1 MKCCNNLCRYISNN
15 PLAHE
20 LLDFLD
26 SCGLVHLHPVLVKHD
41 ITSVKEF
48 SQLSQSA
55 IEKIALNGHELST
68 RPLMKETVDIC
79 CAISAAQSSKFILP
93 VSKRLKLFEDKEA
106 SFLTVIY
113 SSYAI
118 YLALQKPFFSFG
130 VQFIFFVIPLGVAIF
145 EIFQDPVLNLPYI
158 IPNLTRAAW
167 LFFAMMFVFVF
178 NSLKA
183 AFRTWFF
190 WCFMTGTGFAV
201 GFILDKMFNGKFEF
215 GDSKIC
221 AASFSPQLR
230 SGDYAW
236 CVNYNY
242 AYFGINAAFY
252 WVLTCCILFRQ
263 NIVWRSLTI
272 GITLQLI
279 LSTYSD
285 SQTGASTTSG
295 ILGCIFVPLVLAIT
309 ETLRFYGYLQALEI
323 TKRDSI
329 TNAKHW
335 EHVLA
340 DSHSDLEQMAQ
351 KLHASFDSSILD
363 RSSDLGKYGSAAS
376 GTKRPAPIQQ
386 PIRDFDELYN
396 VASVVN
402 NTFQTWVESF
412 FGSDTPSANF
422 LYVDEQDNIEHLH
435 QHLRF
440 ESFHGIVSR
449 GPVKLPERAIAKV
462 LQLLYLTPFA
472 FSSQICQVYRT
483 YRGNVSLITD
493 IVRCSVQ
500 FETVAEMRT
509 FVSNWIMKYG
519 LANRSSKQV
528 GWLTTMRN
536 ETREFFRIFGEYF
549 RRAAPTP
556 DASHVDADE
565 VRYTMITPV
574 SEDFKLFEI
583 CRIRNRLDPNLIDAP
598 GGYRDIAFKLKMGFV
613 RCGLDCFSPS
623 AF

>member
-1 MKCCNNLCRYISNN
+1 
-15 PLAHE
+15 
-20 LLDFLD
+20 
-26 SCGLVHLHPVLVKHD
+26 
-41 ITSVKEF
+41 
-48 SQLSQSA
+48 
-55 IEKIALNGHELST
+55 
-68 RPLMKETVDIC
+68 MKETVDIC

-93 VSKRLKLFEDKEA
+93 VSKRLELFEDKEA

-130 VQFIFFVIPLGVAIF
+130 VQFIFFVIPLGVAMF
-145 EIFQDPVLNLPYI
+145 QIFQDPLLNLPFI
-158 IPNLTRAAW
+158 IPNLTRAIW
-167 LFFAMMFVFVF
+167 LFFAMIFVFVF

-183 AFRTWFF
+183 AFRTWVF
-190 WCFMTGTGFAV
+190 WCFMTGTGVAV
-201 GFILDKMFNGKFEF
+201 GFILDKIVNGKFEF
-215 GDSKIC
+215 GDSKFC

-236 CVNYNY
+236 CVHYNY
-242 AYFGINAAFY
+242 AYFGVNATFY
-252 WVLTCCILFRQ
+252 WVLTWCILFRQ
-263 NIVWRSLTI
+263 NVVWRSLTV
-272 GITLQLI
+272 GITIQLI

-285 SQTGASTTSG
+285 SQTGASITSG
-295 ILGCIFVPLVLAIT
+295 ILGCIFVPSVLAIT
-309 ETLRFYGYLQALEI
+309 ETLRFYGSLQALQI

-335 EHVLA
+335 QHVLA
-340 DSHSDLEQMAQ
+340 DSKSDLEQMAQ
-351 KLHASFDSSILD
+351 QLYDSFDSSVLD

-376 GTKRPAPIQQ
+376 VTKRPAPIQQ
-386 PIRDFDELYN
+386 PIRDFDELYT

-412 FGSDTPSANF
+412 FGSDTPSSTF
-422 LYVDEQDNIEHLH
+422 LYVDEHDNIEHLH

-462 LQLLYLTPFA
+462 IPRLIHLISFA
-472 FSSQICQVYRT
+472 FSSPICQVYRT

-519 LANRSSKQV
+519 LACRSSKQV

-536 ETREFFRIFGEYF
+536 EIREFFRIFGEYY

-556 DASHVDADE
+556 DASDAAADD

-574 SEDFKLFEI
+574 PEDFKLFEI
-583 CRIRNRLDPNLIDAP
+583 CRIRNRFDPNLIDAP

-613 RCGLDCFSPS
+613 RYGLDFFFPS